1 MSKNNGN
8 SIRPREHGSQV
19 ILDPNF
25 LLRHALYMPDGEH
38 IVKSSMTL
46 GQAIEAIALAH
57 VKARMPQLAGKC
69 KVALTAFAQG
79 MDQEDSKGEPGTHSA
94 NFLTLLCIVFS
105 EIPRIFA
112 ARVLFPDVW
121 SSVVR
126 IISRSAWS
134 IDMPT
139 GTTPRANG
147 TS

>member
-57 VKARMPQLAGKC
+57 VKASMPQLACKC
-69 KVALTAFAQG
+69 KVAKIEFVEGKFIVSFADNVENLLIY
-79 MDQEDSKGEPGTHSA
+79 MDQEMIYSLE
-94 NFLTLLCIVFS
+94 
-105 EIPRIFA
+105 R
-112 ARVLFPDVW
+112 
-121 SSVVR
+121 
-126 IISRSAWS
+126 
-134 IDMPT
+134 
-139 GTTPRANG
+139 
-147 TS
+147 